1 MSFLTEL
8 KRRNVV
14 RIATAYAIMGWLFTE
29 ISSIVL
35 PTFGAPEWVMKVLM
49 FVLVL
54 GFVPTLVFSWVYELT
69 SEGVKKEK
77 DIHRDNSITHNTGRK
92 LDFIT
97 LGALLVV
104 LGVMF
109 LQPYLFGT
117 ATDSPATDKMVAEV
131 ATAEEIS
138 SIAVLPFE
146 DFSEGG
152 TQLHL
157 ARGIADTI
165 LHMLAQVP
173 DMRVAARTSSFAYQ
187 GTNADISTIAGEL
200 GVGVVLEGSVQRSGD
215 RMRIIAQLIR
225 ASDQTHLWSQTFNRT
240 ADDIFAI
247 QDEIAQ
253 SVVDALRPNAGST
266 GGGSANT
273 PSSARTDVAAYEHYL
288 RGKEGY
294 EQGTSESTELA
305 LRELQAAL
313 LIDPQYVPA
322 LVQIGMTYMQLNGVT
337 PRTWAEI
344 EPLAEAALR
353 RAVDLAPDDSTAQSG
368 LGTLIRNSGYDSLSA
383 IPYFERALELNP
395 SDVRALNSMSN
406 LHIRMGEIAEGM
418 AVLARAW
425 ELDPNNSGVAANYG
439 ENLSLLGRVDEAR
452 SIARRLLVTRPGEPV
467 GHQLLVNIEV
477 NRGRLD
483 LAIPHALDQLET
495 NPDSYNEYHQ
505 LASLYS
511 LLEDYETALMWYE
524 RTPEAVQTSD
534 YVPEWLYVTA
544 AEIHR
549 VEAQVAR
556 DLELYQG
563 WDGGQRSYVN
573 ALFLSGKV
581 AEGVAATLRFEEAF
595 ETQIDALGRA
605 LAGVMAARIGEEELA
620 SRLLD
625 ASRNRNEALRKAG
638 YNILAVHLTDAILAL
653 ADGDHAEAIAAL
665 HRSLDAGD
673 LSLPAFRLHP
683 VWGPLR
689 DEPEFQAF
697 VTSFEEKMAAQ
708 RQRLKEQGI

>member
-1 MSFLTEL
+1 
-8 KRRNVV
+8 
-14 RIATAYAIMGWLFTE
+14 MGWLFTE

-49 FVLVL
+49 FVIVL

-92 LDFIT
+92 LNFIT

-104 LGVMF
+104 LGLMF

-117 ATDSPATDKMVAEV
+117 ATDSPTTDKVVAEV

-200 GVGVVLEGSVQRSGD
+200 GVGVILEGSVQRSGD

-253 SVVDALRPNAGST
+253 SVVDALRPNAGLT

-313 LIDPQYVPA
+313 LIDQPK
-322 LVQIGMTYMQLNGVT
+322 
-337 PRTWAEI
+337 
-344 EPLAEAALR
+344 
-353 RAVDLAPDDSTAQSG
+353 
-368 LGTLIRNSGYDSLSA
+368 SLDTHD
-383 IPYFERALELNP
+383 FEL
-395 SDVRALNSMSN
+395 
-406 LHIRMGEIAEGM
+406 
-418 AVLARAW
+418 
-425 ELDPNNSGVAANYG
+425 
-439 ENLSLLGRVDEAR
+439 
-452 SIARRLLVTRPGEPV
+452 
-467 GHQLLVNIEV
+467 
-477 NRGRLD
+477 
-483 LAIPHALDQLET
+483 
-495 NPDSYNEYHQ
+495 
-505 LASLYS
+505 
-511 LLEDYETALMWYE
+511 
-524 RTPEAVQTSD
+524 
-534 YVPEWLYVTA
+534 
-544 AEIHR
+544 
-549 VEAQVAR
+549 
-556 DLELYQG
+556 
-563 WDGGQRSYVN
+563 
-573 ALFLSGKV
+573 
-581 AEGVAATLRFEEAF
+581 
-595 ETQIDALGRA
+595 
-605 LAGVMAARIGEEELA
+605 EELWV
-620 SRLLD
+620 S
-625 ASRNRNEALRKAG
+625 
-638 YNILAVHLTDAILAL
+638 
-653 ADGDHAEAIAAL
+653 
-665 HRSLDAGD
+665 
-673 LSLPAFRLHP
+673 
-683 VWGPLR
+683 
-689 DEPEFQAF
+689 
-697 VTSFEEKMAAQ
+697 
-708 RQRLKEQGI
+708 